1 MILTSAMTD
10 ITYLQY
16 KNGTILICRA
26 EKEDDSCQD
35 NFEGF
40 WSGLWAKDKSKDDR
54 MSILVGMPS

>member
-40 WSGLWAKDKSKDDR
+40 
-54 MSILVGMPS
+54 